1 MQSKDIIELQ
11 NAIRATHECD
21 SRWEGSVKV
30 EEMFEGKTAWS
41 GIVEIF
47 SLVGH
52 PKAKFAYAWTYRD
65 GKSEQNNRGP
75 KNPARRFALQ
85 CR

>member
-21 SRWEGSVKV
+21 SHWEGSVKV

-47 SLVGH
+47 SLAGH
-52 PKAKFAYAWTYRD
+52 PKATFAYAWTH
-65 GKSEQNNRGP
+65 
-75 KNPARRFALQ
+75 
-85 CR
+85 